1 MTMNSTKT
9 IIRDNLITANQ
20 LNHLPEPVRR
30 YLTHAGIIGTPWI
43 ETVRLRYTGKFRTG
57 ADKPWMG
64 ITADQVYRTDPPAF
78 HWKARLSMMGL
89 PLLSGSDTYKN
100 GHGHMFGRLA
110 GLFTIFDA
118 RGPEMDQGTMVR
130 YLQEIIWFPTAF
142 LGDNITWKAVSE
154 HAADV
159 TFHDG
164 GRSVSARLYVDDEG
178 RLLTFKA
185 ERYTEK
191 EGSFA
196 MRMWTTPMTEY
207 GLRGGLN
214 LPVRGQAV
222 WHMPEGDLTYA
233 DLTLGKVEY
242 NQQIPAF

>member
-1 MTMNSTKT
+1 MTN
-9 IIRDNLITANQ
+9 IINTTHDDIITADNLS
-20 LNHLPEPVRR
+20 HLPEPVRR

-43 ETVRLRYTGKFRTG
+43 KTARLGYSGKFRTG

-64 ITADQVYRTDPPAF
+64 MTATQVYQTNPPAF
-78 HWKARLSMMGL
+78 HWQARLSIMGL
-89 PLLSGSDTYKN
+89 PLLSGSDTYKD
-100 GHGHMFGRLA
+100 GHGHMFGRMA

-130 YLQEIIWFPTAF
+130 YLQEMIWFPTAF
-142 LGDNITWKAVSE
+142 LGENITWAAVSD

-164 GRSVSARLYVDDEG
+164 GRSVSARLYIDDEG
-178 RLLTFKA
+178 RLLTFRA
-185 ERYTEK
+185 ERYAEK
-191 EGSFA
+191 GGDFV
-196 MRMWTTPMTEY
+196 MRVWTTPMAEY

-233 DLTLGKVEY
+233 DLTLGEIVY